1 MLNEKLIFSYLV
13 LFQVESGS
21 KVELPFW
28 LAQELH
34 LRQVAVMALPSCFNQ
49 R

>member
-1 MLNEKLIFSYLV
+1 MNDELTFSFLV
-13 LFQVESGS
+13 QFQVESGS

-28 LAQELH
+28 LAKEMH
-34 LRQVAVMALPSCFNQ
+34 LRQVAVMGLPACFNQ